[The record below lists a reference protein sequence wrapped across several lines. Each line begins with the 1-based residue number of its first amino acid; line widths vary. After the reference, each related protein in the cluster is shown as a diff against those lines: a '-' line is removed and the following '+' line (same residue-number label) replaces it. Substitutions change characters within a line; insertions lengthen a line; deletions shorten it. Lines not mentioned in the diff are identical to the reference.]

1 MARLS
6 GPCCPEPNNNQA
18 RAVLVS
24 GYYGP
29 GLRPHGYRAK
39 WPIVAETGMETHR
52 EQGSRSRLL
61 CQASLSGPVL
71 RSLLS
76 SHAIKAVFSSAKSS

>member
-1 MARLS
+1 M
-6 GPCCPEPNNNQA
+6 
-18 RAVLVS
+18 LVS

-29 GLRPHGYRAK
+29 GLGPHGYRAK

-76 SHAIKAVFSSAKSS
+76 SHAIARLVIKNFHLPFEHMYEALNVIKKQN